1 MSPSRRC
8 AKLKKSL
15 ITFTGVYLF
24 SILMTA
30 CGMNP
35 SPVKISKDGSEM
47 RLITGGTFSMGSRE
61 GELDDFSLKTYK
73 NYLGEKPLHK
83 VTISSFYLDT
93 YEITNAQYDMFLED
107 IKSADSRNMDHEN
120 QPSDISHARLY
131 VNENLT
137 IPSHPVVGINWF
149 DAYAYCKWAEK
160 RLPTEAE
167 WEYAAR
173 GGDDVYRIYPWGNE
187 KPNHEGIWRANYYNG
202 SNKKM
207 DGWRYTSP
215 PGSFPDG
222 ISPFGIQDM
231 SGNAEEWVHDW
242 VDFDYYIK
250 TEGASN
256 PQGPTSGRMRVIKG
270 GSYGTASEYN
280 IRIATRLYGTPSAK
294 SELQGVRCA
303 QSLN

>member
-1 MSPSRRC
+1 M
-8 AKLKKSL
+8 
-15 ITFTGVYLF
+15 
-24 SILMTA
+24 
-30 CGMNP
+30 
-35 SPVKISKDGSEM
+35 
-47 RLITGGTFSMGSRE
+47 
-61 GELDDFSLKTYK
+61 
-73 NYLGEKPLHK
+73 
-83 VTISSFYLDT
+83 
-93 YEITNAQYDMFLED
+93 
-107 IKSADSRNMDHEN
+107 
-120 QPSDISHARLY
+120 
-131 VNENLT
+131 
-137 IPSHPVVGINWF
+137 
-149 DAYAYCKWAEK
+149 
-160 RLPTEAE
+160 E
-167 WEYAAR
+167 WVYAAR

-202 SNKKM
+202 SNKKL